1 LGEKKQEL
9 LSGLVREKQG
19 AFKDK
24 EMLGAFGLTSFIKI
38 NYL

>member
-24 EMLGAFGLTSFIKI
+24 EMLGVGGLMCII
-38 NYL
+38 RWHG